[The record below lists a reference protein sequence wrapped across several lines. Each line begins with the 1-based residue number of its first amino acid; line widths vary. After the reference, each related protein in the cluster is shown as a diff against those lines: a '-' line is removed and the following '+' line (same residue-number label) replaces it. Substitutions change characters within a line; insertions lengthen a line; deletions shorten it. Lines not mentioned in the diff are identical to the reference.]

1 MASLVLA
8 AKDLVIDKA
17 AHVEAERIL
26 ETTQD
31 VDRLQ
36 FLIDLEDGR
45 QLSLSRSTSA
55 LLEAVLHVAAKGGRV
70 TFTTL
75 PSEMTTA
82 AAAAWLGI
90 SRPTLMKLVREKE
103 IPAYKVGSHT
113 RIKTDDLMKFRDNRN
128 LNQKKV
134 FAELRKISG
143 RLD

>member
-45 QLSLSRSTSA
+45 QLPLSRSTSA

-113 RIKTDDLMKFRDNRN
+113 RIKTDDLMQFRDNRN

>member
-1 MASLVLA
+1 MSTLVLA

-17 AHVEAERIL
+17 AHVEAEKVL

-45 QLSLSRSTSA
+45 QLPLSKSTSA
-55 LLEAVLHVAAKGGRV
+55 LLEAVLHVAAKGGKV

-103 IPAYKVGSHT
+103 IPAHKVGSHT
-113 RIKTDDLMKFRDNRN
+113 RIKTDDLLKFRDNRN
-128 LNQKKV
+128 LNQKKI
-134 FAELRKISG
+134 FADLRKMSG
-143 RLD
+143 ILD

>member
-45 QLSLSRSTSA
+45 QLPLSRSTSA

>member
-17 AHVEAERIL
+17 AHIEAERIL

-45 QLSLSRSTSA
+45 QLPLSRSTSA

-113 RIKTDDLMKFRDNRN
+113 RIKSDDLMQFRDNRN